1 MQENHTLRGLLR
13 SLAGFIGDGEG
24 GLLPKLGWN
33 LEDFNNFVNRS
44 ETDTAWE
51 SYQNR
56 KSSKG
61 SEPQSA
67 KRPAVGDLIEGQN
80 KRPRNVNEQAKDID
94 GPDFPLLAPL
104 SASAPS
110 NTSVPP
116 IQSHP
121 YGAGK
126 IHSGTPICT
135 QS

>member
-13 SLAGFIGDGEG
+13 SLAGFIGDGAG
-24 GLLPKLGWN
+24 GLLPRLGWN
-33 LEDFNNFVNRS
+33 LEEFNSFVNRS

-51 SYQNR
+51 SYQSR
-56 KSSKG
+56 KKAKG

-67 KRPAVGDLIEGQN
+67 KRPAVDDLVDGQN
-80 KRPRNVNEQAKDID
+80 KRPRNMSEQKDND

-110 NTSVPP
+110 SASVPP

-126 IHSGTPICT
+126 NPF
-135 QS
+135 